1 MSHKYIRAYE
11 YESNVNPPLQPV
23 PISQKSAYECEYGMT
38 PIDLHEY
45 YNVQCPATSPNLLAS
60 FLRLAPQSIY
70 TDFSAQKATSHFF
83 YVLQGSCEADTGNSL
98 YTLSKGDI
106 FITPFF
112 DTLAIENLSSTED
125 TILYYINDSPLLH
138 YLGSIPSRPTFQAA
152 IYSHEF
158 IQTQLKELAN
168 PLNNRKG
175 ILLSNVDTEKIG
187 VNTITPVLWS
197 LYNELPPH
205 THQRPHRHN
214 SVALDLCI
222 TSEDPENI
230 YTLVGERLDE
240 EGNIVNPTRVPWN
253 SSEMFIT
260 PPWLWHSHH
269 NEGDTY
275 AYILPIQDAGLLLY
289 QRILGIELR

>member
-1 MSHKYIRAYE
+1 M
-11 YESNVNPPLQPV
+11 
-23 PISQKSAYECEYGMT
+23 
-38 PIDLHEY
+38 
-45 YNVQCPATSPNLLAS
+45 AS
-60 FLRLAPQSIY
+60 FIRIPPKSVFR
-70 TDFSAQKATSHFF
+70 DFSQTKKATSHFF
-83 YVLQGSCEADTGNSL
+83 YVVQGTCEVDTINNIYSL
-98 YTLSKGDI
+98 SQGDI
-106 FITPFF
+106 FIVPFF
-112 DTLAIENLSSTED
+112 SVLVIENMSSSED
-125 TILYYINDSPLLH
+125 AILYYINDSPLVR
-138 YLGSIPSRPTFQAA
+138 YLGCTPERPIFQAA
-152 IYSHEF
+152 IYSQEY
-158 IQTQLKELAN
+158 IQSQLKALAN
-168 PLNNRKG
+168 PHNNRKG

-222 TSEDPENI
+222 TSEDPDKI
-230 YTLVGERLDE
+230 YTLVGESLDE
-240 EGNIVNPTRVPWN
+240 NGEIVNPTRVPWR